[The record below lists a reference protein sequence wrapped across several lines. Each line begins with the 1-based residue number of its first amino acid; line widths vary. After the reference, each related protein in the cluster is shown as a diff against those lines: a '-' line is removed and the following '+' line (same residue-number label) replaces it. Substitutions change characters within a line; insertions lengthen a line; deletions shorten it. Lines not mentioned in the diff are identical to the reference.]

1 MTAKIAEETSL
12 RERTFVF
19 GDRTDGGMLLS
30 KKLRQYAA
38 RSDALVL
45 AAAAGGVPVGH
56 VVATELDIPMEVIV
70 IRKIQLPWD
79 TESGFGAM
87 SFDGDIILNLHLVRR
102 LGLSEKTM
110 KECISK
116 TRNIIQERLSKYR
129 GGRPLPELKDKVV
142 IIVDDGLAS
151 GYTMLAAARSVR
163 KGMPRRLV
171 IAAPTGSSAAIE
183 LLASEVDEIVCLNIR
198 SGPFF
203 AVADAYS
210 NWYDLTDDDVLEIL
224 KRPRPPRQ
232 P

>member
-1 MTAKIAEETSL
+1 MTAKVTEETSF

-19 GDRTDGGMLLS
+19 EDRTDGGRLLS
-30 KKLRQYAA
+30 KRLRQYAA

-45 AAAAGGVPVGH
+45 AAAAGGAPVGS
-56 VVATELDIPMEVIV
+56 VMATELSIPMEVIV
-70 IRKIQLPWD
+70 VRKIQLPWD

-87 SFDGDIILNLHLVRR
+87 SFDGEMVLNLALVER
-102 LGLSEKTM
+102 LGLSEKVM

-116 TRNIIQERLSKYR
+116 TANIIQGRLIRFR
-129 GGRPLPELKDKVV
+129 GGRPLPELKGMVV

-163 KGMPRRLV
+163 KGMPGCVV

-183 LLASEVDEIVCLNIR
+183 LLTSEVDEIVCLNIR
-198 SGPFF
+198 SGPSF
-203 AVADAYS
+203 AVADAYI
-210 NWYDLTDDDVLEIL
+210 NWYDLTDEDVLEIL
-224 KRPRPPRQ
+224 RRPHPPRQ